1 MNTPCNTCKYCKEV
15 KEEFRTILTCT
26 DKEKKKALLIAEN
39 LEENEYVEKDKVNKV
54 KHIVEAPKGLK
65 EGISLFEYQNEC
77 LGKLQSL
84 YLDSNINGFLL
95 CDDMIK
101 MILYQQ

>member
-1 MNTPCNTCKYCKEV
+1 MYITKGNV
-15 KEEFRTILTCT
+15 DIKEEIVNQIEYIKEKKGTTET

-77 LGKLQSL
+77 
-84 YLDSNINGFLL
+84 
-95 CDDMIK
+95 
-101 MILYQQ
+101 